1 METAGVNQ
9 LPAAF
14 LERIRGQLGEELP
27 DFLRACKEPYL
38 RGIRF
43 HPLRKTDG
51 LMTEDLLER
60 IPWAENAYQL
70 RQDSAAGIDAAH
82 EAGAFYLQEPSAMI
96 PAAVMDARPGEKI
109 LDLCAAPGGKSTQL
123 GCALRGEGLLV
134 ANEPVPKRA
143 QILSRN
149 IERMGIPNAVVT
161 CAMPS
166 VLAAR
171 FTGLFD
177 GVMVDAPCS
186 GEGMFRRHPETRAEW
201 TAEKARGCVIRQEE
215 ILEEAAKMVRPG
227 GRLVYATCTFNPSEN
242 EEQMER
248 FIRRHPEFVPDPFSL
263 PGAESAGGMLTC
275 WPHRMRG
282 EGQFT
287 ARLRK
292 TGGNGPEE
300 CSGGE
305 KRKSRGRTAGGKGR
319 EAKGLLS
326 REERRI
332 LENSGLMMPEI
343 TGRLGSSLV
352 SLPGAPDLSGL
363 RVLRMGLHVGEIRSG
378 VLIPDHAL
386 ALSMF
391 PPDAPDMELSGEEAL
406 RYLAG
411 ESLEGEQKGWV
422 LMKYGGLV
430 LGWGKGSEGRI
441 RNHYP
446 KGLRNALLTV
456 SNMRKG

>member
-1 METAGVNQ
+1 METAGVDQ

-14 LERIRGQLGEELP
+14 LVRIRGQLGEELP
-27 DFLRACKEPYL
+27 DFLRAYKEPFL

-43 HPLRKTDG
+43 HPLRKTEG
-51 LMTEDLLER
+51 LMAEDLQGR
-60 IPWAENAYQL
+60 IPWVENAYLL
-70 RQDSAAGIDAAH
+70 RQDSEAGIDAVH
-82 EAGAFYLQEPSAMI
+82 EAGAFYIQEPSAMI

-123 GCALRGEGLLV
+123 GCALRGEGFLI

-166 VLAAR
+166 LLAAR
-171 FTGLFD
+171 FARFFD

-186 GEGMFRRHPETRAEW
+186 GEGMFRRHPESRVEW
-201 TAEKARGCVIRQEE
+201 TEEKACGCVARQEE

-227 GRLVYATCTFNPSEN
+227 GRLVYATCTFNPAEN
-242 EEQMER
+242 EEQIER
-248 FIRRHPEFVPDPFSL
+248 FINRHPEFIPDPFSL
-263 PGAESAGGMLTC
+263 PGAEGKEGMLTC
-275 WPHRMRG
+275 WPHRMGG

-287 ARLRK
+287 ARLRRMG
-292 TGGNGPEE
+292 TNELVEWNG
-300 CSGGE
+300 SGR
-305 KRKSRGRTAGGKGR
+305 RKSGRRTFGGKGK
-319 EAKGLLS
+319 ETKVLLS
-326 REERRI
+326 REERLI

-343 TGRLGSSLV
+343 TGKLGSSLI

-363 RVLRMGLHVGEIRSG
+363 RVLRMGLHAGEIRSG

-391 PPDAPDMELSGEEAL
+391 PPEAPEKDLNGEDAL

-411 ESLEGEQKGWV
+411 ESLEGDQKGWV
-422 LMKYGGLV
+422 LMKYRGLV

-446 KGLRNALLTV
+446 KGLRNALLTC
-456 SNMRKG
+456 SDMRKG